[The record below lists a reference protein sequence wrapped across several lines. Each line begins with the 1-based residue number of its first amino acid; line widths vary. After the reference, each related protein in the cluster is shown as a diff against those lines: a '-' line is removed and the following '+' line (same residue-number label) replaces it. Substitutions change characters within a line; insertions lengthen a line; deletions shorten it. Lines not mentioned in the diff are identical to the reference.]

1 MRKGESVSAKT
12 FVTLIKA
19 WLLLVFQNMLISW
32 NFQTR
37 QPLEFTVTVTVPWV
51 AIALLISAVKGT
63 FSDSS

>member
-51 AIALLISAVKGT
+51 AMPC
-63 FSDSS
+63 